1 MAMRTFNLF
10 RQDSEPNPHDLT
22 MRLNQ
27 PGQPDRSGERLHRQ
41 IDKILVQVSVVTGL
55 FMGLI
60 SLLFYEVID
69 ARPEP
74 AVAAFSFGMA
84 FAFTVLIWLFNIYV
98 NNRRGL
104 PAIYQ
109 FVNPGYEFSG
119 RVIICLL
126 ISQGLLR
133 GWTGLDVFYRME
145 STDTSNIAGVLQ
157 VRGLLIVAFSLI
169 TTWGVEKA
177 LAQQQAMGLIMKLK
191 EENFQAKYEVLKQQ
205 INPHFLFNSLNIL
218 KGMIRTGNEDAEE
231 YLIKLAEVYRYILQ
245 SNAKEDVV
253 LANELLML
261 DSYHYM
267 LKNRF
272 RDAIEL
278 TIDLSAET
286 RQSVLPPLTFQMLM
300 ENCVKH
306 NVLTRSRKLR
316 VSIAERDGMV
326 LFRNN
331 LQPKQSLQSST
342 HVGLE
347 NLTRRYEHL
356 CGKPLTVEQDEQF
369 FAVFLPII
377 PPAHDRPDSG
387 R

>member
-1 MAMRTFNLF
+1 MGALNFNLF
-10 RQDSEPNPHDLT
+10 RRVSWRIVNSRF
-22 MRLNQ
+22 MRVNK
-27 PGQPDRSGERLHRQ
+27 PDADRSSERLHREV
-41 IDKILVQVSVVTGL
+41 DKILVRASIVTGL

-74 AVAAFSFGMA
+74 KVALFSFGMA
-84 FAFTVLIWLFNIYV
+84 FLFTMLIWMFNIYV
-98 NNRRGL
+98 NSHRGL
-104 PAIYQ
+104 PAFYELL
-109 FVNPGYEFSG
+109 PADYEFSV
-119 RVIICLL
+119 RVVICLL
-126 ISQGLLR
+126 MSEGLLR
-133 GWTGLDVFYRME
+133 VWTGVDMFYHME
-145 STDTSNIAGVLQ
+145 STSTSNIAGVLQ

-177 LAQQQAMGLIMKLK
+177 LAQQQAMGLISKLK

-218 KGMIRTGNEDAEE
+218 KGMIRTGNEDAEA

-253 LANELLML
+253 MADELLML
-261 DSYHYM
+261 ESYHYM

-278 TIDLSAET
+278 IIDLSPET
-286 RQSVLPPLTFQMLM
+286 RRSVLPPLTFQMLM

-306 NVLTRSRKLR
+306 NVLTQSRKLR
-316 VSIAERDGMV
+316 VTVTEQAGTV
-326 LFRNN
+326 LFQNN
-331 LQPKQSLQSST
+331 LQPKQSLMSAS
-342 HVGLE
+342 HIGLE

-356 CGKPLTVEQDEQF
+356 CGKPLMVEQDNAF
-369 FAVFLPII
+369 FTVILPII
-377 PPAHDRPDSG
+377 PPGNDRPYPG

>member
-1 MAMRTFNLF
+1 MRV
-10 RQDSEPNPHDLT
+10 SKPPA
-22 MRLNQ
+22 
-27 PGQPDRSGERLHRQ
+27 DRSSERLHREV
-41 IDKILVQVSVVTGL
+41 DKILVRASIVTGL

-74 AVAAFSFGMA
+74 KVALFSFGMA
-84 FAFTVLIWLFNIYV
+84 FLFTMLIWMFNIYI
-98 NNRRGL
+98 NNQRGL

-109 FVNPGYEFSG
+109 LLPAAYEFSG
-119 RVIICLL
+119 RVVICLL
-126 ISQGLLR
+126 ISEGLLR
-133 GWTGLDVFYRME
+133 MWTGMDVFYHME
-145 STDTSNIAGVLQ
+145 STSTGNIAGVLQ

-177 LAQQQAMGLIMKLK
+177 LAQQQAMGLISKLK

-253 LANELLML
+253 LADELLML
-261 DSYHYM
+261 ESYHYM
-267 LKNRF
+267 LKYRF
-272 RDAIEL
+272 RDAIDL
-278 TIDLSAET
+278 TIDLSPET
-286 RQSVLPPLTFQMLM
+286 RRSVLPPLTLQMLM

-306 NVLTRSRKLR
+306 NVLTQSRKLR
-316 VSIAERDGMV
+316 VTVTERDGTV

-331 LQPKQSLQSST
+331 LQPKQSLMSAS
-342 HVGLE
+342 HIGLE

-356 CGKPLTVEQDEQF
+356 CGKPLTVEQDNTYF
-369 FAVFLPII
+369 TVSLPII
-377 PPAHDRPDSG
+377 PPGHDRPYSG

>member
-1 MAMRTFNLF
+1 MRV
-10 RQDSEPNPHDLT
+10 
-22 MRLNQ
+22 NQ
-27 PGQPDRSGERLHRQ
+27 PGQPDRSDERLHRQ

-74 AVAAFSFGMA
+74 AVAAFSFGVA
-84 FAFTVLIWLFNIYV
+84 FVFTVLIWLFNIYV

-104 PAIYQ
+104 PIIYR
-109 FVNPGYEFSG
+109 FVNPDYEFSG

-133 GWTGLDVFYRME
+133 VWTGLDMFYRME
-145 STDTSNIAGVLQ
+145 STDTGNIAGVLQ

-177 LAQQQAMGLIMKLK
+177 LAQQQAMGLISKLK

-231 YLIKLAEVYRYILQ
+231 YLIRLAEVYRYILQ

-253 LANELLML
+253 LADELLML
-261 DSYHYM
+261 ESYHYM

-272 RDAIEL
+272 RDTIEL

-286 RQSVLPPLTFQMLM
+286 RQSMLPPLTFQMLM

-306 NVLTRSRKLR
+306 NVLTQSRKLR
-316 VSIAERDGMV
+316 VSVAERDDMV

-331 LQPKQSLQSST
+331 RQPKQSLQSST
-342 HVGLE
+342 HIGLE
-347 NLTRRYEHL
+347 NLTRRYQHL

-369 FAVFLPII
+369 FTVFLPII

-387 R
+387 G